1 MPDLI
6 YRLFG
11 ARINRQFAAMQLRP
25 KGFDGMI
32 LAFRAPD
39 GKAYYTW
46 SDLSDLPAIR
56 TKQLERTMIW
66 MDARTTGK
74 TLEEY
79 GEDQAKALAA
89 ICAEPDKQ
97 KRWTAATRLGALY
110 AELILRGSNVIPED
124 LYYDLAAT
132 LAIAE
137 DEAPSTF
144 DGTLHQA
151 KMDLFKSAARSG
163 SAFFLT
169 LPILKSLLGS
179 LLSSEAGFRELLISW
194 MIQEGRAK
202 TAREVLS

>member
-1 MPDLI
+1 MDPI
-6 YRLFG
+6 YALFG
-11 ARINRQFAAMQLRP
+11 KRINRKFAAMQLRP

-39 GKAYYTW
+39 GRAYYTW
-46 SDLSDLPAIR
+46 PDLSNLPAIR

-74 TLEEY
+74 TLEEF

-89 ICAEPDKQ
+89 ICAENDKA
-97 KRWTAATRLGALY
+97 KRWTLSTKLGALY
-110 AELILRGSNVIPED
+110 QELIMRGSNVIPED

-137 DEAPSTF
+137 DENPNGF
-144 DGTLHQA
+144 DGTIHQR
-151 KMDLFKSAARSG
+151 KMDMMKEGARDG
-163 SAFFLT
+163 AAFFLT

-194 MIQEGRAK
+194 MMDRDRRSRA
-202 TAREVLS
+202 RQVLS

>member
-1 MPDLI
+1 MDPI
-6 YRLFG
+6 YALFG
-11 ARINRQFAAMQLRP
+11 KRINRKFAAMQLRP

-39 GKAYYTW
+39 GRAYYTW
-46 SDLSDLPAIR
+46 PDLSNLPAIR

-74 TLEEY
+74 TLEEF

-89 ICAEPDKQ
+89 ICAENDKS
-97 KRWTAATRLGALY
+97 KRWTLSTKLGALY
-110 AELILRGSNVIPED
+110 QELVMRGSNVIPED

-137 DEAPSTF
+137 DENPSGF
-144 DGTLHQA
+144 DGTIHQR
-151 KMDLFKSAARSG
+151 KMDMMKESARDGA
-163 SAFFLT
+163 AFFLT

-194 MIQEGRAK
+194 MMDRDRRSRA
-202 TAREVLS
+202 RQVLS